1 MTGLKMNAPAMK
13 KAALAAVMGGLFL
26 TGACAAPFQ
35 APVDPEAPLS
45 DRIQGL
51 VDANRDYPRW
61 ADFPAAPTDVPQ
73 PGVIASRVAGLEQ
86 TGQAVS
92 QSAAAI
98 EWTFVDD
105 PDAWAASV
113 RDRVEGARMSLG
125 TARTAAEVEAFAQ
138 ALRERAEPPPPIDPR
153 Q

>member
-1 MTGLKMNAPAMK
+1 MTGLKMNASAMK
-13 KAALAAVMGGLFL
+13 NTALAAVMGGLLL

-35 APVDPEAPLS
+35 TAIDPQTPLS

-61 ADFPAAPTDVPQ
+61 ADFPAPPTDVPQ
-73 PGVIASRVAGLEQ
+73 PAVIATRVAGLDQ

-98 EWTFVDD
+98 EWTFADD
-105 PDAWAASV
+105 PGAWAGSV
-113 RDRVEGARMSLG
+113 RDRVEGARMSRG
-125 TARTAAEVEAFAQ
+125 TARTAAEVEAFAR
-138 ALRERAEPPPPIDPR
+138 ALRERAEPPPPSDPR
-153 Q
+153 R